1 MITFNKSNILFT
13 ILFIISISFNIYFL
27 TKNNNVDY
35 SEYYKSI
42 DSLNTKIQEKDIQLY
57 LLKEQIDSISKYSR
71 TDTNIIYEKYKEKY
85 KYFLLNDDYI
95 TKYLRTELSKRIVLG
110 NDTVWV
116 FSREQTLKLV
126 NIAVQRNY
134 YQELSDSLK
143 LDLSRCEF
151 KVNKQD
157 TMISLLTDKN
167 NLYSSYILQQVDIV
181 KKLETKQDKTRK
193 QIKIYK
199 NITLISVG
207 VLTGLYIYKNL

>member
-13 ILFIISISFNIYFL
+13 ILFIISISSNIYFL

-95 TKYLRTELSKRIVLG
+95 TKYLRTELSK
-110 NDTVWV
+110 
-116 FSREQTLKLV
+116 K
-126 NIAVQRNY
+126 
-134 YQELSDSLK
+134 DSTW
-143 LDLSRCEF
+143 E
-151 KVNKQD
+151 
-157 TMISLLTDKN
+157 
-167 NLYSSYILQQVDIV
+167 
-181 KKLETKQDKTRK
+181 
-193 QIKIYK
+193 
-199 NITLISVG
+199 
-207 VLTGLYIYKNL
+207 

>member
-1 MITFNKSNILFT
+1 MM
-13 ILFIISISFNIYFL
+13 IIS
-27 TKNNNVDY
+27 
-35 SEYYKSI
+35 
-42 DSLNTKIQEKDIQLY
+42 
-57 LLKEQIDSISKYSR
+57 
-71 TDTNIIYEKYKEKY
+71 
-85 KYFLLNDDYI
+85 
-95 TKYLRTELSKRIVLG
+95 LSTYAQNYPKRIVLG

>member
-1 MITFNKSNILFT
+1 
-13 ILFIISISFNIYFL
+13 
-27 TKNNNVDY
+27 
-35 SEYYKSI
+35 
-42 DSLNTKIQEKDIQLY
+42 
-57 LLKEQIDSISKYSR
+57 
-71 TDTNIIYEKYKEKY
+71 
-85 KYFLLNDDYI
+85 
-95 TKYLRTELSKRIVLG
+95 
-110 NDTVWV
+110 V